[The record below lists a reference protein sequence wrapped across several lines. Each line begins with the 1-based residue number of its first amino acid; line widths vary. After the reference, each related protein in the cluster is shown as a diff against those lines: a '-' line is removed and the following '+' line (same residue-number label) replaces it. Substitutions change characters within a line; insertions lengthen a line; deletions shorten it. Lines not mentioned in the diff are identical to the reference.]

1 MEREAVLERMSQLL
15 ADPGEGTAT
24 TSMRVPASL
33 REAASLAVSELRAA
47 PSTTALTTAAM
58 RASLEAIVMQAAL
71 NAHYD
76 RYPDSR
82 PDLADLAVAA
92 AEMDGHALAARPDLL
107 RQAADEIITRHPL
120 ATPEDVVLWAEAT
133 QMHSA

>member
-1 MEREAVLERMSQLL
+1 
-15 ADPGEGTAT
+15 
-24 TSMRVPASL
+24 
-33 REAASLAVSELRAA
+33 
-47 PSTTALTTAAM
+47 M

>member
-1 MEREAVLERMSQLL
+1 
-15 ADPGEGTAT
+15 
-24 TSMRVPASL
+24 MRVPASL

-58 RASLEAIVMQAAL
+58 RASLEEIVMQAAL